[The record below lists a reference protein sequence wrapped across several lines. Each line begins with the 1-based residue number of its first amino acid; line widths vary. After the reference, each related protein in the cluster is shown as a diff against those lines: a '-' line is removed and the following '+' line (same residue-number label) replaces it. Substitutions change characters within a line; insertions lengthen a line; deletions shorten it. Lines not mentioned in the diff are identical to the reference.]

1 MKARLEVKKASKEYT
16 RNGRVFL
23 AVNRAS
29 LVVREG
35 EFASVVGQSGS
46 GKSSLLNLIAGLLL
60 PSSGEILIDGKNAA
74 LMNDRDASLFR
85 NSAIGHIP
93 QGWSLLPNLTVLD
106 NVRLPFFLAK
116 REGNPDQEA
125 ARLLTDLGIEA
136 LAKSYPS
143 DLSGGE
149 AKRVAVA
156 RALVNKPALLLAD
169 EPTEN
174 LDRENAKAIVALLK
188 RAAKKGTSV
197 VMVTHDERAAK
208 AADAIYIMDGGKLVK
223 KI

>member
-1 MKARLEVKKASKEYT
+1 MARLEVKKVSKAYE
-16 RNGRVFL
+16 RDGRGFL

-29 LVVREG
+29 LVVRAG

-60 PSSGEILIDGKNAA
+60 PSSGEIFIDGKNAA
-74 LMNDRDASLFR
+74 LMNDREASIFR
-85 NSAIGHIP
+85 NSVIGHIP

-106 NVRLPFFLAK
+106 NVRLPFYLAK
-116 REGNPDQEA
+116 RDGSPDERAQS
-125 ARLLTDLGIEA
+125 LLADLGIEA

-143 DLSGGE
+143 ALSGGE

-174 LDRENAKAIVALLK
+174 LDRDNAKAIVALLK
-188 RAAKKGTSV
+188 RAAKEGTSV

-208 AADAIYIMDGGKLVK
+208 AADTKYVMDGGKLVQ

>member
-85 NSAIGHIP
+85 NSAIGYIP

-125 ARLLTDLGIEA
+125 ARLLADLGIEA

-208 AADAIYIMDGGKLVK
+208 AADAIYVMDGGKLVK